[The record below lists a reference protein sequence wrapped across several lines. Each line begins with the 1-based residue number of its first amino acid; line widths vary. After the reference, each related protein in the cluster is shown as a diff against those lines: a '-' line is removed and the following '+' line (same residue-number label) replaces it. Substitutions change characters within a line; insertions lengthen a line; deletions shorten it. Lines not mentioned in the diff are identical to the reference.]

1 MSSFE
6 SLNSEEVNSLTIYLK
21 ALWCIENAAVEQRR
35 CRMAKVDSTFLDVND
50 PFPIL
55 DLKLLSGETLNLP
68 QGFGEGYGVL
78 LIYRGYL
85 WPFCKQQLADFQTAL
100 KEYDAEQI
108 KVIGGSVDPVEKT
121 QELVDNLGITFPIAY
136 GLDVKMVS
144 RFTGSFYE
152 KEKEYLQPTG
162 IIIRPDKT
170 IEIAVYSTGAVGRF
184 VARDV
189 LGVVKY
195 YKSLIKS

>member
-1 MSSFE
+1 
-6 SLNSEEVNSLTIYLK
+6 
-21 ALWCIENAAVEQRR
+21 
-35 CRMAKVDSTFLDVND
+35 
-50 PFPIL
+50 
-55 DLKLLSGETLNLP
+55 
-68 QGFGEGYGVL
+68 
-78 LIYRGYL
+78 
-85 WPFCKQQLADFQTAL
+85 L

-108 KVIGGSVDPVEKT
+108 TVIGGSIDPFEKT
-121 QELVDNLGITFPIAY
+121 QKLVDNLGITFPIAY
-136 GLDVKMVS
+136 GLDAKIIS

-152 KEKEYLQPTG
+152 KEKEYLHPTG

-184 VARDV
+184 IAQDV